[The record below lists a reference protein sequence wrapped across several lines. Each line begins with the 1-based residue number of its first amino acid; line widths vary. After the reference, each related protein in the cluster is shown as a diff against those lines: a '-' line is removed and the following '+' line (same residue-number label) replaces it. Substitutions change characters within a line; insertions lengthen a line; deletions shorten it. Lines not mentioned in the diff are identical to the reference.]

1 MRLLSFL
8 VFLTITFSGCTL
20 SKPQPTMSSLKDR
33 ISAELSQ
40 QKGTFAVAF
49 KDVQTGE
56 EVLLQEHENFHAAS
70 TMKTPVLV
78 EAYKQ
83 IEAGKFTIDSPIEV
97 KNNFKSIADSSTFSI
112 TPTDDGDTELYQH
125 LGKTLPMSDLLYRM
139 IIKSSNL
146 ATNIIIELVGAENVT
161 ATMRN
166 LGAQEIQ
173 VRRGVED
180 GKAYA
185 LGLNNT
191 TTAYDLMLLYTHL
204 VQGKAVS
211 PAASQAM
218 IKILL
223 DQQYKDIIPAKLPK
237 DVQVAHKTGW
247 ITGVRHDSG
256 IVFLPDGR
264 KYVLVL
270 LSKQLED
277 EPAAISA
284 MAQVSLLVY
293 QHMLANH

>member
-1 MRLLSFL
+1 
-8 VFLTITFSGCTL
+8 
-20 SKPQPTMSSLKDR
+20 MSSLKDR